1 MLGRKNVGKCMKSDE
16 AVLLPMLRK
25 QFVDEAF
32 ANVSMF
38 PNVGSIPERD
48 LLTNCWLL
56 LRLHMLFEDNIEVQ
70 CRHKRFG
77 TLIFHK
83 NCDLVHAL
91 SIALGQIGK
100 QTDRLAD
107 NQCFQQAQ
115 QQPTPNRSASSNN
128 GTVPQ

>member
-1 MLGRKNVGKCMKSDE
+1 MKSDE
-16 AVLLPMLRK
+16 AVLLPMVRK

-38 PNVGSIPERD
+38 PNVGSITEHD
-48 LLTNCWLL
+48 LPTN
-56 LRLHMLFEDNIEVQ
+56 RLHVFFEDNTEVQ

-91 SIALGQIGK
+91 SIALGQKRK
-100 QTDRLAD
+100 QTDRLA
-107 NQCFQQAQ
+107 NSQCFQQAQ
-115 QQPTPNRSASSNN
+115 QQPTPIDQQAQ
-128 GTVPQ
+128 TVTLYLNERLHE